1 MKRLIPIFAAAVLLG
16 TLLLIPGIVSRW
28 GVDSSTDSLVLEAD
42 PEALRYDRNAL
53 IFANDEFVLVGLQRE
68 DLFSP
73 AGVAAVDS
81 LHGKFEAITIALISS
96 ETGQPVLDAEG
107 KPVLVKPIASVWSLA
122 RKPVVLMRSFK
133 EPIPPPFM
141 ALSKQATATSPGI
154 DLKKAQAELTDHE
167 LFSGNLVSKD
177 GKTAGILVTLRKR
190 PRSVKAMRTRLE
202 LYDRRAL
209 AREQLESAK
218 DEAAAAKLQ
227 AELATIQ
234 GELDKFWPEWVAS
247 EEIRKAERI
256 AALVQIEA
264 IVDEAKREG
273 QQIGRSG
280 VPAIVVDMVKAIE
293 GDFRSFFGLSIVFVC
308 AFLLIVFRR
317 LAWVLLPLCAT
328 GATVTWTM
336 FGMQALDKKVTV
348 ITANVPALLLVI
360 GLAHSIHLVVRF
372 RELLARFPGEDR
384 WTRVGR
390 LVRGLVWPCL
400 FTATTTA
407 AGFASL
413 YYAGSR
419 PIIDFGFF
427 MAAGV
432 GLSFLFSFIFLPAG
446 MLLLPETSEGRLERS
461 ARALSGLGRGSLNRK
476 GVVLGLTVA
485 AVALACWGITRI
497 QVEARF
503 IDYFRPS
510 SPIHV
515 GLKYVDENLGGTSA
529 LEIVLDGRKK
539 GAFGGGQAEN
549 LDKAAAVVAWL
560 EARDEVGAVMSF
572 PGLIDEVRKLFPQ
585 MKRSQMAGALFFQ
598 LTPDMLSPY
607 VVTQKREVAGEIVPL
622 ASRLRIVARVR
633 ETHPDLKRHEL
644 IRELRAFLAETFPP
658 EPAEGLPEGAPP
670 AIRAEITGMFVLYAN
685 MLASLAK
692 TQVTTSLIAILAI
705 WVMLSFLFRNPF
717 AALLALIPNM
727 VPILLVLGAMGW
739 AGIPLDMATV
749 MIASVSLGIGVD
761 CAIHYLFRYRE
772 EIGKDGDLAAAIE
785 RSHGSIGTS
794 ILYTSLTS
802 VVGFVVLVVSEFLP
816 NAYFGLFTAFAMVA
830 ALFAMLTLLP
840 VLIALTKPFAAIQRA
855 GLALAQGTKS
865 AEATVGDP
873 VSTEAASP
881 TSAKEE
887 APEAD
892 TPPESEA
899 PADTDA
905 PAEAEAAPEAAGKP
919 EAPDAEGPA
928 KPGTPSDA

>member
-1 MKRLIPIFAAAVLLG
+1 MKRLIPVLAAAVLLG

-68 DLFSP
+68 DLFTP

-81 LHGKFEAITIALISS
+81 LHAKFEAITIAKISS
-96 ETGQPVLDAEG
+96 QTGEPILDPKTG
-107 KPVLVKPIASVWSLA
+107 KPERVNPIASVWSLA
-122 RKPVVLMRSFK
+122 RRPVVLMRSFK
-133 EPIPPPFM
+133 EAIPAFK
-141 ALSKQATATSPGI
+141 ALSKQATATSPEV
-154 DLKKAQAELTDHE
+154 DLEKAKAELTDHE

-190 PRSVKAMRTRLE
+190 PRSVRAMRTRLE

-209 AREQLESAK
+209 AQEQLASAK
-218 DEAAAAKLQ
+218 DAAAAAKASADIDAVQ
-227 AELATIQ
+227 AEIDA
-234 GELDKFWPEWVAS
+234 FWPEWVES
-247 EEIRKAERI
+247 ETIRKAERI
-256 AALVQIEA
+256 AALAKIEE
-264 IVDEAKREG
+264 IIEQAKRDG
-273 QQIGRSG
+273 HQIGRSG
-280 VPAIVVDMVKAIE
+280 VPAIVVDMVKAID
-293 GDFRSFFGLSIVFVC
+293 GDFKSFFGLSIVFVC
-308 AFLLIVFRR
+308 VFLLIVFRR

-328 GATVTWTM
+328 GATVTWTL

-372 RELLARFPGEDR
+372 RELMARFPNEDR
-384 WTRVGR
+384 PTRVKR
-390 LVRGLVWPCL
+390 LVSGLVWPCL

-432 GLSFLFSFIFLPAG
+432 GLSFLFSFVFLPAG
-446 MLLLPETSEGRLERS
+446 MLVLPETSEGRLERS
-461 ARALSGLGRGSLNRK
+461 ARFLSGLGRGSLNRR
-476 GVVLGLTVA
+476 GLVLGLTV
-485 AVALACWGITRI
+485 VLVGLACWGISRI
-497 QVEARF
+497 KVEARF

-515 GLKYVDENLGGTSA
+515 GLKYVDQNLGGTSA
-529 LEIVLDGRKK
+529 LEIVLDGRKQ

-549 LDKAAAVVAWL
+549 LDKAAKVVAWL
-560 EARDEVGAVMSF
+560 EAREEVGAVMSF
-572 PGLIDEVRKLFPQ
+572 PGLVDEVRKLLPQ
-585 MKRSQMAGALFFQ
+585 MPRSRMAGALFFQ

-607 VVTQKREVAGEIVPL
+607 VVTQEREVAGEKVLP
-622 ASRLRIVARVR
+622 ASRLRIVARVQ
-633 ETHPDLKRHEL
+633 ETHPKLARHEL
-644 IRELRAFLAETFPP
+644 IRDLRAFLAETFPDAP
-658 EPAEGLPEGAPP
+658 PAGAPP
-670 AIRAEITGMFVLYAN
+670 GTEPIRAEITGMFVLYAN
-685 MLASLAK
+685 MLASLGK
-692 TQVTTSLIAILAI
+692 TQVTTSLIALLAI
-705 WVMLSFLFRNPF
+705 WVMLSLLFRNPF
-717 AALLALIPNM
+717 AAFLALVPNL
-727 VPILLVLGAMGW
+727 VPILFVLGAMGW

-772 EIGKDGDLAAAIE
+772 EIGKDGDIAAAIE

-840 VLIALTKPFAAIQRA
+840 VLISLTKPFAAIQRQ
-855 GLALAQGTKS
+855 GLAAAAGGAK
-865 AEATVGDP
+865 AEPAIGEEVEP
-873 VSTEAASP
+873 LSSP
-881 TSAKEE
+881 EDAK
-887 APEAD
+887 A
-892 TPPESEA
+892 A
-899 PADTDA
+899 PADAPEETPAEETPAEDA
-905 PAEAEAAPEAAGKP
+905 PAEETPAEDAPAADAPAAEDDPKDAGEA
-919 EAPDAEGPA
+919 
-928 KPGTPSDA
+928 